1 MGADR
6 QAARSGGL
14 LSDGLLIEP
23 QAGPQTVFLSCPA
36 DIAIYGGG
44 AGGGKTWA
52 LLMEPLRHRQ
62 VKGFSAVVF
71 RRNLTQVRNPGGLW
85 DESGRLYA
93 VAGAKPKAERLEW
106 LFASGARVRFGHLE
120 HDKTVLD
127 WQGAQIPLLCF
138 DELTHFSRFQFF
150 YMLSRNRSLC
160 GVRPYVRATTNPDA
174 ESWVADFIAWWIDP
188 NSGLPRPERAGLLR
202 WFVRVGDRLDWSDS
216 AAELAERYPDIPAK
230 SVSFIP
236 ALLADNQA
244 LTAADPGYLA
254 NLMALPTVER
264 ERLLGGNWRIRPA
277 AGLFFRRQWCELVEA
292 VPTGLRMV
300 RYWDLAATAKT
311 ESNDPDWT
319 VGVKLGRDEAG
330 LYWVCGVER
339 FRGDPGQVEQL
350 LRQTARMDGKAVR
363 IGIPQDPGQA
373 GKAQA
378 SYLVRQ
384 LDGFSVTSSAE
395 SGDKVT
401 RFGPFSAQA
410 RAGNVKVLQ
419 GPWNEDFFAAL
430 EGFPEGR
437 HDDDADACS
446 GAFQMFQCD
455 GGGLIDF
462 YSRMAKDKQEK
473 DA

>member
-1 MGADR
+1 
-6 QAARSGGL
+6 
-14 LSDGLLIEP
+14 
-23 QAGPQTVFLSCPA
+23 
-36 DIAIYGGG
+36 
-44 AGGGKTWA
+44 
-52 LLMEPLRHRQ
+52 
-62 VKGFSAVVF
+62 
-71 RRNLTQVRNPGGLW
+71 
-85 DESGRLYA
+85 
-93 VAGAKPKAERLEW
+93 
-106 LFASGARVRFGHLE
+106 
-120 HDKTVLD
+120 
-127 WQGAQIPLLCF
+127 
-138 DELTHFSRFQFF
+138 
-150 YMLSRNRSLC
+150 
-160 GVRPYVRATTNPDA
+160 
-174 ESWVADFIAWWIDP
+174 
-188 NSGLPRPERAGLLR
+188 
-202 WFVRVGDRLDWSDS
+202 
-216 AAELAERYPDIPAK
+216 
-230 SVSFIP
+230 
-236 ALLADNQA
+236 
-244 LTAADPGYLA
+244 
-254 NLMALPTVER
+254 
-264 ERLLGGNWRIRPA
+264 
-277 AGLFFRRQWCELVEA
+277 
-292 VPTGLRMV
+292 MV